1 MRELETPRLLLRKFT
16 EDDYEDLFEY
26 VSDPKVTEYEP
37 YKPMTEKE
45 TRDNLAWR
53 CTTDEMI
60 AVVLKENGKLI
71 GNIYLGNRDF
81 NSRELGYVFNQS
93 YWGNGYAKEACQ
105 AVLADAFATGV
116 HRIYAECDPL
126 NTGSWKLLERIG
138 FQREAHF
145 KQNLYFWTDE
155 AGSPIW
161 KDTYV
166 YALLDCNYF

>member
-1 MRELETPRLLLRKFT
+1 MRELETPRLILRKFT
-16 EDDYEDLFEY
+16 EDDYEDLFKY

-53 CTTDEMI
+53 CTTDE
-60 AVVLKENGKLI
+60 
-71 GNIYLGNRDF
+71 
-81 NSRELGYVFNQS
+81 
-93 YWGNGYAKEACQ
+93 
-105 AVLADAFATGV
+105 
-116 HRIYAECDPL
+116 
-126 NTGSWKLLERIG
+126 
-138 FQREAHF
+138 
-145 KQNLYFWTDE
+145 